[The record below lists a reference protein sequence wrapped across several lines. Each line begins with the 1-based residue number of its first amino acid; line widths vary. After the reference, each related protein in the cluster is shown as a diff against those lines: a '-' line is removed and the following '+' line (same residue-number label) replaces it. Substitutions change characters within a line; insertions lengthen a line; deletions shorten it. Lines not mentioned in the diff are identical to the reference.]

1 MVDGN
6 EAVKMSQVSSMS
18 SPSSTNSYGVVK
30 VMTDEQLDAYMN
42 MGRVISFELTP
53 ASPYIRTFDVSG
65 QYADGVVTITGSCS
79 TGDTGGYSLNI
90 TTIPEEYRP
99 TSDVTGSCQVVTN
112 GWPDTHNASVVAH
125 TNGIVSVS
133 YMSDAFYDVKNISIT
148 YRVDNGAEEP
158 EGIYAVTVE
167 QAIRYLNKSN

>member
-1 MVDGN
+1 MADEN
-6 EAVKMSQVSSMS
+6 ETVKMSQVSSIS
-18 SPSSTNSYGVVK
+18 STSSTNSYGVVK
-30 VMTDEQLDAYMN
+30 VMTDEQLDEYMN

-53 ASPYIRTFDVSG
+53 ASPYISTFDVNG

-79 TGDTGGYSLNI
+79 TGDTGQYSLNI
-90 TTIPEEYRP
+90 TTISEKYRP
-99 TSDVTGSCQVVTN
+99 TSAVTGSCRVVT
-112 GWPDTHNASVVAH
+112 GWGSTHNASVVAN

-133 YMSDAFYDVKNISIT
+133 YNGDDTFHDVKNISIT
-148 YRVDNGAEEP
+148 YRIDNGAEEP

>member
-1 MVDGN
+1 MADGN
-6 EAVKMSQVSSMS
+6 EAVKMSQVSSIS
-18 SPSSTNSYGVVK
+18 STSSTNSYGVVK
-30 VMTDEQLDAYMN
+30 VMTDEQLDEYMN

-53 ASPYIRTFDVSG
+53 ASPYISTFDVNG

-79 TGDTGGYSLNI
+79 TGDTGQYSLNI
-90 TTIPEEYRP
+90 TTIPEKYRP
-99 TSDVTGSCQVVTN
+99 TSAVTGSCRVVT
-112 GWPDTHNASVVAH
+112 GWGSTHNASVVAN

-133 YMSDAFYDVKNISIT
+133 YDNDAFYDVKNISIT
-148 YRVDNGAEEP
+148 YRIDNGAEEP

>member
-1 MVDGN
+1 MADGN
-6 EAVKMSQVSSMS
+6 EAVKVSQVSSI
-18 SPSSTNSYGVVK
+18 SSTSSIDSYGVVK

-42 MGRVISFELTP
+42 MGRAISFELTP
-53 ASPYIRTFDVSG
+53 ASPYISTFDVNG
-65 QYADGVVTITGSCS
+65 QCADGVVTITGSCS

-90 TTIPEEYRP
+90 TTIPEGYRP
-99 TSDVTGSCQVVTN
+99 TSAVTGSCQVVTN
-112 GWPDTHNASVVAH
+112 GWPDTHNASVVAN

-133 YMSDAFYDVKNISIT
+133 YMSDAFYDVENISIT
-148 YRVDNGAEEP
+148 YRIDNGAEEP

>member
-1 MVDGN
+1 MADGN

-42 MGRVISFELTP
+42 MGRAISFELTP
-53 ASPYIRTFDVSG
+53 ASPYISTFNVNG
-65 QYADGVVTITGSCS
+65 QCSDGVVTITGSCS
-79 TGDTGGYSLNI
+79 TGDTGQYSLNI
-90 TTIPEEYRP
+90 TTIPEGYRP
-99 TSDVTGSCQVVTN
+99 TSDVTGSCQVVIDSWSGTR
-112 GWPDTHNASVVAH
+112 NASVVVN

-133 YMSDAFYDVKNISIT
+133 YGNDTFYDVKNISIT
-148 YRVDNGAEEP
+148 YHIDNGAEEP